1 MARMIRRIGHA
12 RNLVEKTLRRDL
24 RRRRIRSADSSA
36 NLRSPVARVRF
47 DALAPHFERELPALE
62 VPMQSPRSF
71 RAQLE
76 EQAARALELHR
87 VPYVR
92 HRALSG
98 TEITFGVR
106 DHDWESM
113 LSALRMSGLDLLY
126 GGSSRRSHPSRPLY
140 LDSVDM
146 DAFRSSRTLYLLRP
160 AVVRHDGVVIKRFGF
175 ENAVRIERWSSG
187 APGTPLEGSSAPR
200 LGSPRT
206 GRIEDEA
213 FSAKN
218 DPPES
223 VIAAREPLTADNL
236 MEVTF
241 PIDVVYT
248 WVDGTD
254 PAWIERKRTALDALA
269 GEEMS
274 DEAASDLRFVSH
286 DELRYSLRAL
296 ETYAPWVRHVYL
308 VTDRQ
313 RPEWLREDDPWVT
326 VVDHT
331 DIAPE
336 GTALPTFNSQ
346 AIEANLHRIDGLSE
360 HFLYFN
366 DDVFLSSPV
375 GPELFFSPNGIASM
389 YLSKAQVADG
399 EPVLGEPASDSAGK
413 NARVLVEEVCGRRVS
428 RKLFH
433 TPFPLRRSVSEEIEQ
448 RWPEVVRQTRLSQ
461 FRRLEDVTLSGALHM
476 NYAYA
481 TARAVTRSIRYRYV
495 NIGAMTSPQ
504 KLESLM
510 QDRHDLQ
517 TFCLN
522 EASQELSPAR
532 VDTAVRGF
540 LRRRFPDVGSFEIP
554 GR

>member
-12 RNLVEKTLRRDL
+12 RQLVEKTLRRDL
-24 RRRRIRSADSSA
+24 RRREIRMADAKA
-36 NLRSPVARVRF
+36 NLRSAITRVTL
-47 DALAPHFERELPALE
+47 DAPAPHFSRDLPAVE
-62 VPMQSPRSF
+62 VPLQSPRQF
-71 RAQLE
+71 RAELE
-76 EQAARALELHR
+76 AQTARALELHH
-87 VPYVR
+87 VPYVP
-92 HRALSG
+92 HRALSSS
-98 TEITFGVR
+98 EITYGIR
-106 DHDWESM
+106 DQDWESM
-113 LSALRMSGLDLLY
+113 LHALRLSGLEFLY
-126 GGSSRRSHPSRPLY
+126 GGSARRSHPSRPVY
-140 LDSVDM
+140 LDAIDV
-146 DAFRSSRTLYLLRP
+146 DAFRGSRALFLVRP

-175 ENAVRIERWSSG
+175 ENAVRIERWSTG
-187 APGTPLEGSSAPR
+187 APGTPLEDSVAPR
-200 LGSPRT
+200 LGSARM
-206 GRIEDEA
+206 GRIDADA
-213 FSAKN
+213 FSSLS
-218 DPPES
+218 DPPHIVLE
-223 VIAAREPLTADNL
+223 AREPLDADNL

-254 PAWIERKRTALDALA
+254 PEWIARKRATLDALA

-274 DEAASDLRFVSH
+274 DEAASDLRFIAH

-296 ETYAPWVRHVYL
+296 ELYAPWVRHVYI

-313 RPEWLREDDPWVT
+313 RPAWLREDDPWIT

-331 DIAPE
+331 EIAPE
-336 GTALPTFNSQ
+336 GTVLPTFNSQ

-375 GPELFFSPNGIASM
+375 SPELFFSPNGIASM

-399 EPVLGEPASDSAGK
+399 APILGEPASDSAGK
-413 NARVLVEEVCGRRVS
+413 NARALVYEACGRRVS

-433 TPFPLRRSVSEEIEQ
+433 TPFPLQRSVSEEIEQ
-448 RWPEVVRQTRLSQ
+448 RWPDVVQQTRRSQ
-461 FRRLEDVTLSGALHM
+461 FRRLEDITLSGALHM

-495 NIGAMTSPQ
+495 NIGATSTPQ
-504 KLESLM
+504 RLESLM
-510 QDRHDLQ
+510 KDRHELQ

-522 EASQELSPAR
+522 EASQDLSPTKI
-532 VDTAVRGF
+532 DTLVRSF
-540 LRRRFPDVGSFEIP
+540 LRRRFPDLGSFEIP